1 MLPTLPTRVCTC
13 TRSGPGPFHWV
24 HSGEPPPLPE
34 PGEGPEGGPCAPSYT
49 PVPISH
55 AQSSLLHKC
64 FYVGSGAP
72 LRKPPLLIL
81 ATAVLN
87 LGRKEALGLLPC
99 TGAWRGAGAE
109 QSSHLCRWRWRWP
122 PAARGTGAWPDFSFN
137 TQNPV
142 TGLMGS
148 GRRRCREACLLSA
161 PWLLTHAPPL
171 PSPHPQCTRWQLQGC
186 GYRPVG
192 G

>member
-1 MLPTLPTRVCTC
+1 MYTLPTLPTRVCRAHAQALVPSTGC
-13 TRSGPGPFHWV
+13 TRGSHPHA
-24 HSGEPPPLPE
+24 LPE

-55 AQSSLLHKC
+55 VQSSLLHKC

-72 LRKPPLLIL
+72 LSKAPLLIL

-87 LGRKEALGLLPC
+87 LGRKEALGLLPR

-109 QSSHLCRWRWRWP
+109 QSSHLCRWHWQWP
-122 PAARGTGAWPDFSFN
+122 PAARDTGAWPDFFN
-137 TQNPV
+137 AQSPV

-148 GRRRCREACLLSA
+148 SDVGAAGRPACCL
-161 PWLLTHAPPL
+161 
-171 PSPHPQCTRWQLQGC
+171 HPGC
-186 GYRPVG
+186 
-192 G
+192 